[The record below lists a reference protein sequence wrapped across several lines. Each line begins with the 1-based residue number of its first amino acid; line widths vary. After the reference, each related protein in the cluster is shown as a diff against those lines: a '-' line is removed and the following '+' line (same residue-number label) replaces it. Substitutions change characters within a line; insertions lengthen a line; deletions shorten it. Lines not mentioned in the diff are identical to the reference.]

1 MLLMTGA
8 LCAPLAAQSPV
19 PAELGGT
26 WKLNRDKSELQD
38 DYRYAVSRDEQSL
51 TIDQHEPEV
60 RINRRYAS
68 GDANSVIYTDG
79 RSANNRD
86 TNGDTITS
94 NTKWEGK
101 KLISRYAIHR
111 LFNGNSETVD
121 VIDEWTVSSDGKTLT
136 LKTTMRYL
144 QRGTDAAH
152 REPFRGN
159 VPRLWLRRVYD
170 RT

>member
-1 MLLMTGA
+1 MIKTFLACMLLMTGA

-19 PAELGGT
+19 PAELSGT
-26 WKLNRDKSELQD
+26 WKLNRDKSDLQD

-51 TIDQHEPEV
+51 TIDQRETEV
-60 RINRRYAS
+60 RMTRRYAS
-68 GDANSVIYTDG
+68 ADANSVIYTDG
-79 RSANNRD
+79 RGTSNRD
-86 TNGDTITS
+86 TNGETIKST
-94 NTKWEGK
+94 TKWEGK

-111 LFNGNSETVD
+111 SFQGNSETAD

-159 VPRLWLRRVYD
+159 V
-170 RT
+170 